1 MDKFSVHSDMNGDI
15 AVVTASGRFD
25 SDSAP
30 SLDAELSKV
39 VGEKNK
45 IILDLKGVDYLS
57 SAGLRAIVKALQAA
71 KKSGGG
77 VKLASV
83 SEPVETILRTVGMM
97 EMLKM
102 FPTVNEA
109 VASF

>member
-1 MDKFSVHSDMNGDI
+1 MDKFSIRSDTNGTV

-25 SDSAP
+25 SETAP
-30 SLDAELSKV
+30 NLDAELSKV

-45 IILDLKGVDYLS
+45 VVLDLKGVDYLS

-71 KKSGGG
+71 QKSGGG
-77 VKLASV
+77 VKLACASQ
-83 SEPVETILRTVGMM
+83 PVETILRTVGMM

-102 FPTVNEA
+102 YPSVDDA

>member
-1 MDKFSVHSDMNGDI
+1 MDKFSVHSDMSGNV

-25 SDSAP
+25 SETAP
-30 SLDAELSKV
+30 SLDVELSKV
-39 VGEKNK
+39 VSEKNK
-45 IILDLKGVDYLS
+45 IVLDLKGVDYLS
-57 SAGLRAIVKALQAA
+57 SAGLRAIVKALQAVR
-71 KKSGGG
+71 KSGGG
-77 VKLASV
+77 VKLACA

-102 FPTVNEA
+102 FPSVEAA

>member
-1 MDKFSVHSDMNGDI
+1 MDKFSVHSDMSGDI

-25 SDSAP
+25 SESAP
-30 SLDAELSKV
+30 NLDKELSKV
-39 VGEKNK
+39 VGEKNR
-45 IILDLKGVDYLS
+45 IVLDMKEVEYLS

-71 KKSGGG
+71 QAAGGG
-77 VKLASV
+77 VKLASA

-102 FPTVNEA
+102 YPSINAA

>member
-1 MDKFSVHSDMNGDI
+1 MDKFSIQSDTNGDV

-25 SDSAP
+25 SETAP

-45 IILDLKGVDYLS
+45 VVLDLKGVDYLS
-57 SAGLRAIVKALQAA
+57 SAGLRAIVKALQAVR
-71 KKSGGG
+71 KSGGG
-77 VKLASV
+77 VKLACT

-97 EMLKM
+97 EMLKNY
-102 FPTVNEA
+102 PSVKDA

>member
-1 MDKFSVHSDMNGDI
+1 MDKFSVQSDVSSDV
-15 AVVTASGRFD
+15 AVVTASGRVD
-25 SDSAP
+25 SETAP
-30 SLDAELSKV
+30 NLDAELSKV
-39 VGEKNK
+39 VVERNR
-45 IILDLKGVDYLS
+45 IVLDLKGVEYLS
-57 SAGLRAIVKALQAA
+57 SSGLRAIVRALQTAQAA
-71 KKSGGG
+71 GGG

-102 FPTVNEA
+102 YPSVDEA

>member
-1 MDKFSVHSDMNGDI
+1 MDTFSVRSDTSGLV
-15 AVVTASGRFD
+15 AVVTASGRVD
-25 SDSAP
+25 SQTAP
-30 SLDAELSKV
+30 DLDAELTKV
-39 VGEKNK
+39 AAAKNK
-45 IILDLKGVDYLS
+45 IVLDLKGVDYLS

-71 KKSGGG
+71 QKSGGG

-102 FPTVNEA
+102 YPSVNDA
-109 VASF
+109 VAGF

>member
-1 MDKFSVHSDMNGDI
+1 MDKFSVKSDVSSDVAI
-15 AVVTASGRFD
+15 VTASGRVD
-25 SDSAP
+25 SETAP
-30 SLDAELSKV
+30 TLDAELSKI
-39 VGEKNK
+39 VGERNR
-45 IILDLKGVDYLS
+45 IVLDLKGVEYLS

-71 KKSGGG
+71 QAAGGG

-102 FPTVNEA
+102 YPSVGEA

>member
-1 MDKFSVHSDMNGDI
+1 MDKYSVHSDMRGDV

-25 SDSAP
+25 SETAP
-30 SLDAELSKV
+30 SLDAELSKIAA
-39 VGEKNK
+39 EKNK
-45 IILDLKGVDYLS
+45 IVLDLKGVNYLS
-57 SAGLRAIVKALQAA
+57 SSGLRAIVKALQAVQ
-71 KKSGGG
+71 KSGGG
-77 VKLASV
+77 VRLACA

-102 FPTVNEA
+102 YPSINDA

>member
-1 MDKFSVHSDMNGDI
+1 MDKFSVHSEINGDV

-25 SDSAP
+25 SETAP

-39 VGEKNK
+39 SGEKNK
-45 IILDLKGVDYLS
+45 IVLDLKGVDYLS
-57 SAGLRAIVKALQAA
+57 SAGLRAIVKALQTVQ
-71 KKSGGG
+71 KSGGG
-77 VKLASV
+77 VKLACA
-83 SEPVETILRTVGMM
+83 SEAVETILRTVGMM

-102 FPTVNEA
+102 YPSVDSA

>member
-1 MDKFSVHSDMNGDI
+1 V
-15 AVVTASGRFD
+15 
-25 SDSAP
+25 
-30 SLDAELSKV
+30 E
-39 VGEKNK
+39 
-45 IILDLKGVDYLS
+45 YLS

-71 KKSGGG
+71 QAAGGG

-102 FPTVNEA
+102 YPSVDEA
-109 VASF
+109 VADFNYQQKRGQYECMEDERP